1 MSKYKY
7 WWRPNVDRALREY
20 PLMRERKDALQAAKL
35 TPNYNPMPS
44 GNSTS
49 RTTENLGTAELPDQ
63 EEKWLTA
70 IERAMTTVSSW
81 RDGAMTLKLIRMVYF
96 ARSHTVIGAADAVHV
111 SESTA
116 KRAIGQFSTLVGK
129 NMGFLKS

>member
-20 PLMRERKDALQAAKL
+20 PALRRRKDELQSAAL

-44 GNSTS
+44 GNGTS
-49 RTTENLGTAELPDQ
+49 RTTENLAAATLPEQ

-70 IERAMTTVSSW
+70 IERAISTVSLW
-81 RDGAMTLKLIRMVYF
+81 RDGKLTIQLIRMIYF
-96 ARSHTVIGAADAVHV
+96 SRSHTVIGAAEAVHV

-116 KRAIGQFSTLVGK
+116 KRAIGQFCALVGK
-129 NMGFLKS
+129 NMGFVSS